1 MCLIYFKLMN
11 FSNNFPEELR
21 SHITIS
27 DVVSKRVALKKKGK
41 DYWGLCPFHNEDSPS
56 FSVNDQK
63 GFYHC
68 FGCGAHGD
76 IIGFVINNE
85 RLGFKEAVIK
95 LANDYNIKIPLIA
108 DQQEDKEQQSK
119 TQRQFLIIEEACR
132 FFENNLFSR
141 SGSEALGY
149 LQQRG
154 LKIED
159 IKKFRLGFAIDSFD
173 NLLQFLKS
181 KSFSDSEI
189 LSVGLLSK
197 SDNGKL
203 YDKFRK
209 RIIFPISNSQ
219 GKIIAFGG
227 RILGEGEPKYLNSP
241 ETELFHKGKNLYNFS
256 LAKKAIYDQ
265 KFVVVVEG
273 YMDAISLAVRGIEN
287 VVAPLGTALT
297 IDQLK
302 ILLKVTNDIVIC
314 LDGDAAGIKAMRR
327 VIDLILPHINSDYL
341 IRFAILPNGND
352 PDDFVRLNGK
362 NAMEKFLK
370 DAQNLSQVLFE
381 FEAKDLKIDYERE
394 PHISP
399 EKKAKLQSNLF
410 AKVKLIS
417 DSTVQKYF
425 GEYYRNLL
433 FEIGK
438 NKNFLHK
445 NSAQKIVANN
455 NEALDAQDSYSLAI
469 VALIANFSFLKN
481 YQDEFCILK
490 NLDFKNSEISQI
502 KDELINFFDQN
513 SSSNFSQVKEF
524 LEKIVPSKLLKTK
537 IFTSKFSD
545 QNQEI
550 ITKKMR
556 LFLLKYFYEETKHQY
571 ALILNATHEI
581 ETDDK
586 QILQGKKQKELF
598 NYKTDLERKILELES
613 DMI

>member
-1 MCLIYFKLMN
+1 MN
-11 FSNNFPEELR
+11 FSSNFPDELR
-21 SHITIS
+21 SQITIS
-27 DVVSKRVALKKKGK
+27 DVISKRVALKKKGK
-41 DYWGLCPFHNEDSPS
+41 EYSGLCPFHNENTPS
-56 FSVNDQK
+56 FTVNDQK

-76 IIGFVINNE
+76 IIGFVMNNE
-85 RLGFKEAVIK
+85 RLGFKDAVIK
-95 LANDYNIKIPLIA
+95 LANDYNIQIPFVA
-108 DQQEDKEQQSK
+108 HQREDEERQSK
-119 TQRQFLIIEEACR
+119 TQRQFLIVEEACR

-159 IKKFRLGFAIDSFD
+159 IKKFRLGFALDSFD

-181 KSFSDSEI
+181 KSFTEAEI
-189 LSVGLLSK
+189 LSAGLVSK
-197 SDNGKL
+197 SDSGKL
-203 YDKFRK
+203 YDKFRR
-209 RIIFPISNSQ
+209 RIIFPITNLQ
-219 GKIIAFGG
+219 GKTIAFGG

-256 LAKKAIYDQ
+256 TAKKAIYDQ

-273 YMDAISLAVRGIEN
+273 YMDAISLAVNGIEN

-302 ILLKVTNDIVIC
+302 ILFKTTNDVVIC
-314 LDGDAAGIKAMRR
+314 LDGDAAGIKAMKRA
-327 VIDLILPHINSDYL
+327 IDLVLPHINSDYL

-362 NAMEKFLK
+362 KAMEKFLR

-399 EKKAKLQSNLF
+399 EKKAKLQNNLF

-417 DSTVQKYF
+417 DLVSQKYF
-425 GEYYRNLL
+425 GEYYKNLL

-445 NSAQKIVANN
+445 NSAQKIIVNN
-455 NEALDAQDSYSLAI
+455 NANDNKALDAQDSYSLAI
-469 VALIANFSFLKN
+469 IALISNFPFLRN
-481 YQDEFCILK
+481 YKDEFCILK
-490 NLDFKNSEISQI
+490 NLEFKNSEISQI
-502 KDELINFFDQN
+502 KDELINFLDQN
-513 SSSNFSQVKEF
+513 SSSKFSEVKEF
-524 LEKIVPSKLLKTK
+524 LEKIVPNKFLKTK

-545 QNQEI
+545 QNHDT
-550 ITKKMR
+550 ITKKMQ
-556 LFLLKYFYEETKHQY
+556 LFLLKYFYEEIKYQY
-571 ALILNATHEI
+571 AQLLDIGHEI
-581 ETDDK
+581 ETDEK